1 MRGSAWTPLFL
12 GFLAGLALTWGWD
25 VMSTRLTPTQLVV
38 PVSSYATILSIDRT
52 STPAR
57 LEIVQDDGTVHVLSM
72 DPDVTAIWDAQ
83 GVQHAEELQPG
94 RRILIQYLPFRREP
108 LVSSIK
114 VLPHG
119 MIL

>member
-1 MRGSAWTPLFL
+1 MKGSTWIPLFL
-12 GFLAGLALTWGWD
+12 GFLVGLTLTLGWD
-25 VMSTRLTPTQLVV
+25 LMSTRFTPTQVV
-38 PVSSYATILSIDRT
+38 EPVSSYATVLSIDRT
-52 STPAR
+52 ISPAR
-57 LEIVQDDGTVHVLSM
+57 LEIVQDDGTVRILSV

-108 LVSSIK
+108 LASSIK